1 MELLKAF
8 GVDWKLVLAN
18 LINFA
23 LLVFILYKIGY
34 KPILNFVNDRT
45 KKIEDGIK
53 NAAKSQEALAQAQA
67 QQTQIIEESQK
78 QAQQI
83 INQAKDTASK
93 QANEILEK
101 TKQEAEVLL
110 TKTQSELELQRAQM
124 LKEAKKDITDLVL
137 LTSEKILDKKV
148 DDQTDRDFVNGLV
161 GTLKTTKS
169 A

>member
-1 MELLKAF
+1 MRTPFTQALQPSSLFPPCPLQVSGLLPSRI
-8 GVDWKLVLAN
+8 W
-18 LINFA
+18 
-23 LLVFILYKIGY
+23 
-34 KPILNFVNDRT
+34 
-45 KKIEDGIK
+45 
-53 NAAKSQEALAQAQA
+53 AQAQA